1 MLTLPLE
8 VLALISIFSCLF
20 TAPTWKNAQQLLT
33 GAILCTGNLQI
44 SNILRVL
51 GLESFGNFSKYHR
64 FLNRAKWNSV
74 QLSKIL
80 FGVLIHCLPST
91 SPILIAVDETIERR
105 KGKHIKAKGC
115 YRDAVRSSHSN
126 VVKCFGLKWECMA
139 LLLPLPFSSR
149 PWALPFMTILSPS
162 KQANEAAGK
171 PHRTSI
177 DWTIVMVKLICRWL
191 NKRSWILI
199 GDGAYACLHLAHVC
213 IAYNVT
219 LISRLRLDTQLY
231 EFPPIEASGKRGRKR
246 KKGQR
251 INLKKLAEDRT
262 LDWKICD
269 VRWYGG
275 QMKTVKLFSQVC
287 LWYQAGKPVLPLRYV
302 IVVDPIGKH
311 SPEVFFSTDTSLAM
325 EKIIEYFVLRW
336 NIEVTF
342 EETRAHLG
350 VETQR
355 QWSDKAIARTTP
367 LLMGLFSL
375 ITWITLNLKNHHH
388 SCYAVILGCHRFQLL
403 HGDLISS

>member
-126 VVKCFGLKWECMA
+126 VVNSTLAIF
-139 LLLPLPFSSR
+139 
-149 PWALPFMTILSPS
+149 PWLSDQKIP
-162 KQANEAAGK
+162 
-171 PHRTSI
+171 
-177 DWTIVMVKLICRWL
+177 ML
-191 NKRSWILI
+191 
-199 GDGAYACLHLAHVC
+199 
-213 IAYNVT
+213 
-219 LISRLRLDTQLY
+219 
-231 EFPPIEASGKRGRKR
+231 SGK
-246 KKGQR
+246 
-251 INLKKLAEDRT
+251 
-262 LDWKICD
+262 
-269 VRWYGG
+269 
-275 QMKTVKLFSQVC
+275 
-287 LWYQAGKPVLPLRYV
+287 
-302 IVVDPIGKH
+302 
-311 SPEVFFSTDTSLAM
+311 
-325 EKIIEYFVLRW
+325 
-336 NIEVTF
+336 NI
-342 EETRAHLG
+342 
-350 VETQR
+350 
-355 QWSDKAIARTTP
+355 
-367 LLMGLFSL
+367 M
-375 ITWITLNLKNHHH
+375 N
-388 SCYAVILGCHRFQLL
+388 
-403 HGDLISS
+403 